1 MADRFY
7 QVAVGGD
14 MVTDVVEAGTTSAG
28 SPFEFRWTY
37 DATGANKMQALK
49 ALDAIKQDITTGR
62 FPPV

>member
-14 MVTDVVEAGTTSAG
+14 MVTDVVKAGTTSAG

-62 FPPV
+62 FPPA